1 MDQGRIVEQG
11 THRQLMARG
20 GLYLKLYEAQ
30 FARRE
35 HRKHIREPGQ

>member
-11 THRQLMARG
+11 THQQLMAKG

-35 HRKHIREPGQ
+35 QPTRAQEPGQ